1 MRALCLYYAEAL
13 EHEAGLQAS
22 LPVGDL
28 GGAVELTHTLDW
40 HALARGQTVSIPGQA
55 GIAQLLATAS
65 GNRLRLAGPI
75 ELRAGRGA
83 RDAALLP
90 LFLLPVVATRRGG
103 RVELRPESA
112 LRPNETWVKE
122 RFRGRE
128 AATFDDV
135 LIRLG
140 FYEERERGPMEDPE
154 MVARPDLRLDE
165 AWGAAL
171 DVFGDLWREPG
182 DARRLGTA
190 PPLAR
195 LNRAGFYN
203 RLLLLSP
210 VTSNYSGGTI
220 KELRRIATRPDSELE
235 RTALAAFF
243 APFLS
248 RVGPAPPPDP
258 GTPQVVPEF
267 QPLNAEQRAVL
278 ADTRTSPLTA
288 VQGPPGTGK
297 SLTVLHVLAAQALD
311 GRPTLFASRN
321 HRALEAVVPRLQAI
335 DDDHPLILRLTR
347 DAGET
352 QDGGEDWVRAMLEL
366 TARPV
371 SDERRAELRTARER
385 LAQALGL
392 RATVQRQLEAE
403 LVLAATLAEAHAE
416 IASSDRIVDPALLSP
431 VDARASLDPALAKR
445 LERAATQ
452 LTRTDRSLLAPVR
465 RFLANRSLVGLLGR
479 SGRLPIDR
487 PDRAAIATALARRV
501 RARLTADRVERE
513 ALPRAERIDLV
524 ERLRSADEGV
534 RETTRAA
541 LQALARALGTEL
553 DPQTAVSIANLRGE
567 IGRRNVSRSLHR
579 LGTGTLGLVHDLF
592 RKSLEVVPLWAC
604 SSLSVR
610 SRLPLVAGAFDLV
623 VIDEASQC
631 DIPSSIPL
639 LFRARRSMVVGD
651 PQQLQHVAHLDRE
664 GERRIRERHGV
675 QDERFGTYLHS
686 SNSVWNPSAA
696 VARQAGGSTH
706 LLREHWRCHPAI
718 ADYVSNLFYAGELR
732 VRTPI
737 EQSPPVVRG
746 TRRLRGIEWTQV
758 PGGSSSTPG
767 GSRFWQPQIDA
778 IVDELERVAK
788 TGFDGT
794 VGVVTPFRAHADRI
808 RDAVAARM
816 PADRLKA
823 WRFESQTAD
832 GFQGDERDLILLG
845 LVGGPDPSD
854 VPNFYARDR
863 NRFNVAVSRARGL
876 LHVFGDRDWAAS
888 CGLETLTRLVDAW
901 SAWQAKQQQ
910 PVRTDLIGPVW
921 EPRLADAL
929 RTAGL
934 DFHQQYPACGFYL
947 DFAFLREGLK
957 LAVEVDG
964 ETYHRDAKG
973 NLRVED
979 ARRDQMLGAAGW
991 RVQRFWVYELRDDME
1006 KCVERIRSLLAAS

>member
-1 MRALCLYYAEAL
+1 MDPSAAAAVEHVLTGADRPVTLAEVARRVRLSTPTTLTALERLGREGRARRDGSRWVSAVTADRAPAAPPAPRLQAPRLEDWDAVRALCLYYAEAL

-501 RARLTADRVERE
+501 RARSTADRVERE

-664 GERRIRERHGV
+664 GERRFRTSASGPTCTRAT
-675 QDERFGTYLHS
+675 RSGT
-686 SNSVWNPSAA
+686 
-696 VARQAGGSTH
+696 
-706 LLREHWRCHPAI
+706 
-718 ADYVSNLFYAGELR
+718 
-732 VRTPI
+732 
-737 EQSPPVVRG
+737 PP
-746 TRRLRGIEWTQV
+746 L
-758 PGGSSSTPG
+758 P
-767 GSRFWQPQIDA
+767 
-778 IVDELERVAK
+778 
-788 TGFDGT
+788 
-794 VGVVTPFRAHADRI
+794 
-808 RDAVAARM
+808 
-816 PADRLKA
+816 
-823 WRFESQTAD
+823 
-832 GFQGDERDLILLG
+832 
-845 LVGGPDPSD
+845 
-854 VPNFYARDR
+854 
-863 NRFNVAVSRARGL
+863 SRARRAARRTCCASTGAATP
-876 LHVFGDRDWAAS
+876 RSPTTSRTCSTPAS
-888 CGLETLTRLVDAW
+888 CASARRSSNRRRWCEAHAACEASSGPRSRAAAVRPRAGPASGSLRSTRSSTNSSGSRRPASTGRWAW
-901 SAWQAKQQQ
+901 S
-910 PVRTDLIGPVW
+910 PLS
-921 EPRLADAL
+921 
-929 RTAGL
+929 GL
-934 DFHQQYPACGFYL
+934 TPIASVTQSRPACPPTG
-947 DFAFLREGLK
+947 
-957 LAVEVDG
+957 
-964 ETYHRDAKG
+964 
-973 NLRVED
+973 
-979 ARRDQMLGAAGW
+979 
-991 RVQRFWVYELRDDME
+991 
-1006 KCVERIRSLLAAS
+1006 